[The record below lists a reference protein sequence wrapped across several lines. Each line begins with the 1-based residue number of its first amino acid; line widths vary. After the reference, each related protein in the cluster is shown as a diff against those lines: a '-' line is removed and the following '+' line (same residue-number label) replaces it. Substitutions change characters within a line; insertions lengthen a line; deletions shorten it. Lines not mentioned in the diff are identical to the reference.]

1 MRKVT
6 IKQDALL
13 EILRENRDTH
23 KTDYEDARKGYLE
36 TCAETLERYLAEFK
50 AGERDT
56 LHWSEIPPTS
66 QVKDYDRVIR
76 MLELSVDNE
85 IELTSDEFANYV
97 QDDWH
102 WKGGWELTNSNY
114 ITKTRSTFGID

>member
-6 IKQDALL
+6 INQNELL
-13 EILRENRDTH
+13 VILRVNRDIH
-23 KTDYEDARKGYLE
+23 EADYKDAYAGYLE
-36 TCAETLERYLAEFK
+36 TCVEALEEMLKEFK
-50 AGERDT
+50 DGERET
-56 LHWSEIPPTS
+56 VQWTEFPPQS

-85 IELTSDEFANYV
+85 IELTADEFANFV

-102 WKGGWELTNSNY
+102 WKDNWTITNSNY
-114 ITKTRSTFGID
+114 ISKTRGE